1 MSEQRIKN
9 FVESVSKNGIS
20 QHTADWLC
28 AKKTTV
34 GGSTL
39 AAVIGCNPYE
49 SDWVKSI
56 MTRVGHKPFSGEKIK
71 CSWGNLFE
79 DIIKLYVE
87 SLYNTTVYGDNIFY
101 YVADGP
107 LAKRVAYSPDGLCVI
122 DNDLLRKKYR
132 TRYHEFEA
140 LPAGKSSNVLLE
152 FKAPFNRRVD
162 ESIPEYYLP
171 QPLMGMDVL
180 RDKDG
185 RVCDMSLFIEAIF
198 RLCKYEDVDEG
209 RLHSGYPSN
218 IPRSD
223 VDGNC
228 HSIGMFIVYGPK
240 NHKIAE
246 EIINQYEDGLN
257 INNDLAL
264 LCADKDGKIT
274 VNEIIV
280 ALDEGPLIGLHTG
293 PCTTK
298 AELKKKRRGIINDPS
313 KSCVSQSHDI
323 TGLVPY
329 GSFFWKLLE
338 FKAKPV
344 FPVDGYVLSHG
355 DKITEYT
362 NLCRSVIDM
371 SYDDAENYLID
382 RID

>member
-1 MSEQRIKN
+1 MSEQRIKT
-9 FVESVSKNGIS
+9 FVKSTAKNGIA
-20 QHTADWLC
+20 QHTPEWLC

-39 AAVIGCNPYE
+39 AAVIGCNPYD

-56 MTRVGHKPFSGEKIK
+56 MTRVGHLPFSGGKIK

-87 SLYNTTVYGDNIFY
+87 DYYKTTVHGDNIFY
-101 YVADGP
+101 YVADGI
-107 LAKRVAYSPDGLCVI
+107 LAKRIAYSPDGLCVI

-132 TRYHEFEA
+132 GRCEGIDKLTS
-140 LPAGKSSNVLLE
+140 GQSSNVLLE
-152 FKAPFNRRVD
+152 FKAPFSRRVD

-185 RVCDMSLFIEAIF
+185 RLCDISLFIEAIF

-209 RLHSGYPSN
+209 RLHSSYPSN
-218 IPRSD
+218 FPRSD
-223 VDGNC
+223 ADGNY
-228 HSIGMFIVYGPK
+228 HSIGMIIVYGPRK
-240 NHKIAE
+240 HKIADVIVDE
-246 EIINQYEDGLN
+246 FEDGLN
-257 INNDLAL
+257 VNNDLVL
-264 LCADKDGKIT
+264 LSADKDGSMTI
-274 VNEIIV
+274 NDIIV
-280 ALDEGPLIGLHTG
+280 ALDDGPLIGLHTG
-293 PCTTK
+293 PCADK
-298 AELKKKRRGIINDPS
+298 KELKKKRRALLKDPS
-313 KSCVSQSHDI
+313 ASCVSQSHDI
-323 TGLVPY
+323 DGLVPY

-344 FPVDGYVLSHG
+344 FPVDGYVMSHG

-362 NLCRSVIDM
+362 NYCRAVVDM
-371 SYDDAENYLID
+371 SYEDAESYLIE

>member
-1 MSEQRIKN
+1 MSDQRIKSFCEN
-9 FVESVSKNGIS
+9 VAKNGIA
-20 QHTADWLC
+20 QHTDEWLV

-39 AAVIGCNPYE
+39 AAVIGCNPYDK
-49 SDWVKSI
+49 DWVKSI
-56 MTRVGHKPFSGEKIK
+56 LTRVGHLPFSGGKIK

-79 DIIKLYVE
+79 DIIKIYVE
-87 SLYNTTVYGDNIFY
+87 GLYKTTVYGDNIFY
-101 YVADGP
+101 HVADGP
-107 LAKRVAYSPDGLCVI
+107 MAKRVAYSPDGLCVI
-122 DNDLLRKKYR
+122 SNDLLRQKYR
-132 TRYHEFEA
+132 TRYHTIANLPQGEF
-140 LPAGKSSNVLLE
+140 SNVLLE

-162 ESIPEYYLP
+162 ENIPEYYLP

-209 RLHSGYPSN
+209 RLHSNYPSN

-223 VDGNC
+223 PDGNY
-228 HSIGMFIVYGPK
+228 HSIGLIVVYGPK
-240 NHKIAE
+240 DHKVAKTILDE
-246 EIINQYEDGLN
+246 FEDGFN
-257 INNDLAL
+257 VNNDLTL
-264 LCADKDGKIT
+264 LTEDKDVAT
-274 VNEIIV
+274 VVNDIIV
-280 ALDEGPLIGLHTG
+280 AIDDGPLVGLHTG
-293 PCTTK
+293 PCANK
-298 AELKKKRRGIINDPS
+298 AELKKKRRAILSDPS
-313 KSCVSQSHDI
+313 RSCVSQSHNI
-323 TGLVPY
+323 SGLVPY

-362 NLCRSVIDM
+362 NYCRAVVDM
-371 SYDDAENYLID
+371 EYDDAENYLISK
-382 RID
+382 ID